1 MDILL
6 QYAEEL
12 LVTQSSSSSSS
23 NISLMD
29 EVEENTV
36 CKISQLQYRWG
47 SAIVMD
53 SLNIMNHL
61 QLHQIYLVFR

>member
-29 EVEENTV
+29 EAEENTV
-36 CKISQLQYRWG
+36 CKISQLQ
-47 SAIVMD
+47 
-53 SLNIMNHL
+53 
-61 QLHQIYLVFR
+61 